1 MGGERL
7 VAPLVGGQPEHGPF
21 VRCDRYDAGCVAVE
35 WMNAAV
41 SDESEQAPRAPA
53 TPAHPVVA
61 GYDGSTAS
69 RRALAWATGLAR
81 RTGRPLL
88 VAYITPVPL
97 SYDPGI
103 VVPEAERE
111 ADVLAWLRAELADTL
126 PAATPAGLNVH
137 VASCIGNAARELAR
151 LVDEHQADAL
161 VLGAPEQRLHHLI
174 GSVSAWMARH
184 AHCPVVI
191 VP

>member
-1 MGGERL
+1 
-7 VAPLVGGQPEHGPF
+7 
-21 VRCDRYDAGCVAVE
+21 
-35 WMNAAV
+35 MNAAV
-41 SDESEQAPRAPA
+41 SDEGEQAPRAPA
-53 TPAHPVVA
+53 TPAHPVVT

-88 VAYITPVPL
+88 VAYITPVPV
-97 SYDPGI
+97 SYDPGAF
-103 VVPEAERE
+103 VVPEAARE
-111 ADVLAWLRAELADTL
+111 ADVLDWLRAELADTL
-126 PAATPAGLNVH
+126 PAATPTGLDVH
-137 VASCIGNAARELAR
+137 VASCIGDAARELAR
-151 LVDEHQADAL
+151 LADEHQADAL
-161 VLGAPEQRLHHLI
+161 VLGAPEHRLHHLI

>member
-1 MGGERL
+1 M
-7 VAPLVGGQPEHGPF
+7 
-21 VRCDRYDAGCVAVE
+21 
-35 WMNAAV
+35 
-41 SDESEQAPRAPA
+41 SDEGEQAPRAPA

-103 VVPEAERE
+103 VAPEAERE

-137 VASCIGNAARELAR
+137 VASCIGDAARELAR
-151 LVDEHQADAL
+151 LADEHQADAL

-174 GSVSAWMARH
+174 GSVPAWMARH